1 MNSIENIKDQ
11 KPKEVTEAHRAWLT
25 AAPLGQLYSA
35 YRGLVAH
42 VVAQMRYALEEHESG
57 EPIHSTRRAHAIML
71 EYPERLRLVS
81 AEIARRVGSISS
93 ANVNDQAP
101 GLSRLPASACFGL
114 VEGGKI
120 K

>member
-42 VVAQMRYALEEHESG
+42 VGEQMRYALEEHESG
-57 EPIHSTRRAHAIML
+57 EQIQSTRRAHAIMQD
-71 EYPERLRLVS
+71 YPERLRLVS
-81 AEIARRVGSISS
+81 VEIAKRVGGTSS
-93 ANVNDQAP
+93 ANE
-101 GLSRLPASACFGL
+101 SSSATATTTGA
-114 VEGGKI
+114 ERKGDNEKS
-120 K
+120 